1 MTPNGIARIGL
12 FGRGR
17 LGQAVMDQ
25 IDRTRGVELA
35 WVAGRGE
42 PPGAGADVAL
52 DASSGAAVAE
62 HLRWALDTG
71 TPLAIGATGWD
82 TAVVGALAGRPLG
95 IGVMVAPNFSLA
107 VALMRRA
114 ALALGRLA
122 AMEPD
127 ADLSVMERHHS
138 GKSDSP
144 SGTAKLLASALAE
157 GSGRYRGWSSG
168 TAEPGAVGI
177 ASLRAGRTVGYH
189 EIRYEAPFETIV
201 LSHEALA
208 RGLYARGA
216 LEALVW
222 LRDKRGVFSF
232 DDFAAEVVDPLFY
245 PQAGIAHRDYPFR
258 TGRGEEGS
266 TWTRRALGA

>member
-1 MTPNGIARIGL
+1 MTTNENVRIGL

-17 LGQAVMDQ
+17 LGTAVVER
-25 IDRTRGVELA
+25 IGLTPGVELA

-42 PPGAGADVAL
+42 PPCAGADVVL
-52 DASSGAAVAE
+52 DASSGSAVAE
-62 HLRWALDTG
+62 HLRWALETG
-71 TPLAIGATGWD
+71 TSLAIGATGWD
-82 TAVVGALAGRPLG
+82 TSVVDALAGRPLD

-107 VALMRRA
+107 VALMRRS

-122 AMEPD
+122 ARESD

-138 GKSDSP
+138 GKVDSP
-144 SGTAKLLASALAE
+144 SGTAKLLASALAD
-157 GSGRYRGWSSG
+157 GSGRHRGWISG
-168 TAEPGAVGI
+168 AAETGAISI
-177 ASLRAGRTVGYH
+177 ASLRSGQTVGYH

-201 LSHEALA
+201 LSHEALS

-222 LRDKRGVFSF
+222 LRNRRGVYSF

-245 PQAGIAHRDYPFR
+245 PRNEDQYRDNPFL
-258 TGRGEEGS
+258 TGEREGGS
-266 TWTRRALGA
+266 VWTRRAV